1 MKTLRPQTTVLAE
14 WRSELAS
21 HLGRTAD
28 SICEEGLQ
36 CSDFSGDVEVR
47 TGYGMTVRFSLAF
60 YLVRR
65 ESAEA
70 VVFSEH
76 SGYAEFELVDD
87 MVFAQ
92 ISESIYRHRSDD
104 MDA

>member
-1 MKTLRPQTTVLAE
+1 
-14 WRSELAS
+14 
-21 HLGRTAD
+21 
-28 SICEEGLQ
+28 
-36 CSDFSGDVEVR
+36 
-47 TGYGMTVRFSLAF
+47 MTVRFSLAF